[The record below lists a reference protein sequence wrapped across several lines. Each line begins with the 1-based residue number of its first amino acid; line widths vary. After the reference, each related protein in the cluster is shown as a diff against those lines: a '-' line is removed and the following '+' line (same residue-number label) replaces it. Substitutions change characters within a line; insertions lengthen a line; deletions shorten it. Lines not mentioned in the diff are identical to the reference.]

1 MEQLQQFDFF
11 PLQFDDNGKLT
22 SADTWKAFK
31 ERVGA
36 ANGPTDAIFIAHGF
50 RNDEGEARNLYGE
63 FLKNF
68 RGNMTQGPVASALA
82 GRRFIVGGVFWPSK
96 AFKEE
101 FGEAESKEAGGVQ
114 SFGDGEDVEGD
125 LDPVRAQLDEL
136 RELAPDAAARKR
148 IDEAK
153 AMLPSLANNPDAQD
167 KFTELV
173 LSLVDDSN
181 ADPSEGLDR
190 VLAQP
195 GHTLLN
201 KLRIPIT
208 VPTVRRDAEG
218 GGTQSVETGA
228 GGASGE
234 GSTQGVRGFF
244 GSVAGRVGQFLNL
257 TSWYVMKDRSG
268 KVGENGVAPCVRELR
283 KEHPKL
289 RIHLVGHSLGG
300 RLMAAC
306 AKALAQPPEVKV
318 DSLTLL
324 QAAFSHYGL
333 SADNLHGSPGFFR
346 DVIAK
351 KVVTGPMIATFSFQ
365 DTVVGKAYAIS
376 SRLAGDNTKAV
387 GDEND
392 QFGGIG
398 RNGAQELKE
407 KASDKL
413 HNVGA
418 AYTLKPDV
426 VLCLDGSGGLIT
438 SHGDVRNERVTWAFA
453 SAVAATQ

>member
-1 MEQLQQFDFF
+1 MEQLQGFDFF

-22 SADTWKAFK
+22 SADLWKEFK
-31 ERVGA
+31 QRAGA

-68 RGNMTQGPVASALA
+68 RGNMTQGPVAAALA

-101 FGEAESKEAGGVQ
+101 FGEEEAKEAGGTQ
-114 SFGDGEDVEGD
+114 SFGGEDVEGD

-136 RELAPDAAARKR
+136 RDLATDAAAKKR

-153 AMLPSLANNPDAQD
+153 AMLSSLANDPDAQD
-167 KFTELV
+167 KFTKLV
-173 LSLVDDSN
+173 LSTVDDSN
-181 ADPSEGLDR
+181 ADPNEGLDR
-190 VLAQP
+190 VKSQD
-195 GHTLLN
+195 GHELLD
-201 KLRIPIT
+201 KLRVPLF
-208 VPTVRRDAEG
+208 VPTVKRDAEG
-218 GGTQSVETGA
+218 GGTMSFDAGA
-228 GGASGE
+228 GGGAVG
-234 GSTQGVRGFF
+234 TVQGVRGFF

-300 RLMAAC
+300 RLMASC
-306 AKALAQPPEVKV
+306 AKALAQDPVVHV

-333 SADNLHGSPGFFR
+333 SADNLHGSVGFFR
-346 DVIAK
+346 DAITQ
-351 KVVTGPMIATFSFQ
+351 KVVTGPMVATFSFQ

-376 SRLAGDNTKAV
+376 SRLAGDNVKAI

-392 QFGGIG
+392 QYGGIG
-398 RNGAQELKE
+398 RNGAQNLKE
-407 KASDKL
+407 FSSERL
-413 HNVGA
+413 HDVGA
-418 AYTLKPDV
+418 AYTLKSDV
-426 VLCLDGSGGLIT
+426 VQCLDGSGGLIT

-453 SAVAATQ
+453 SAVAATK

>member
-1 MEQLQQFDFF
+1 MEQLHQFDFF
-11 PLQFDDNGKLT
+11 ELQFDDNGKLT
-22 SADTWKAFK
+22 SADTWKEFK
-31 ERVGA
+31 QRVGA
-36 ANGPTDAIFIAHGF
+36 ADGPTDAIFIAHGF

-68 RGNMTQGPVASALA
+68 RANMTQGPVAPALA

-101 FGEAESKEAGGVQ
+101 FGDKAAKEAGGVQ
-114 SFGDGEDVEGD
+114 SFGDEDVEGD

-136 RELAPDAAARKR
+136 RELAPDAAAKQR

-153 AMLPSLANNPDAQD
+153 AMLPSLANDPDAQD
-167 KFTELV
+167 KFAKLV
-173 LSLVDDSN
+173 LSIVDKSSV
-181 ADPSEGLDR
+181 DPTEGQDR
-190 VLAQP
+190 VMRQP
-195 GHTLLN
+195 GHKLLD
-201 KLRIPIT
+201 KLRSPI
-208 VPTVRRDAEG
+208 VLPTVKRRGDGGTQAVNTGEAENSRE
-218 GGTQSVETGA
+218 GGTQSVR
-228 GGASGE
+228 
-234 GSTQGVRGFF
+234 GVF

-306 AKALAQPPEVKV
+306 AKALAQPPVVNV

-346 DVIAK
+346 DAITK

-376 SRLAGDNTKAV
+376 SRLAGDNVKAV
-387 GDEND
+387 GDQND
-392 QFGGIG
+392 QYGGIG
-398 RNGAQELKE
+398 RNGAQNLDEF
-407 KASDKL
+407 ASERLRD
-413 HNVGA
+413 VGS

-426 VLCLDGSGGLIT
+426 VQCLDGSGGLIT

-453 SAVAATQ
+453 SAVAATK

>member
-1 MEQLQQFDFF
+1 
-11 PLQFDDNGKLT
+11 
-22 SADTWKAFK
+22 
-31 ERVGA
+31 
-36 ANGPTDAIFIAHGF
+36 
-50 RNDEGEARNLYGE
+50 
-63 FLKNF
+63 
-68 RGNMTQGPVASALA
+68 
-82 GRRFIVGGVFWPSK
+82 
-96 AFKEE
+96 
-101 FGEAESKEAGGVQ
+101 
-114 SFGDGEDVEGD
+114 
-125 LDPVRAQLDEL
+125 
-136 RELAPDAAARKR
+136 
-148 IDEAK
+148 
-153 AMLPSLANNPDAQD
+153 
-167 KFTELV
+167 
-173 LSLVDDSN
+173 VD
-181 ADPSEGLDR
+181 
-190 VLAQP
+190 
-195 GHTLLN
+195 
-201 KLRIPIT
+201 I
-208 VPTVRRDAEG
+208 
-218 GGTQSVETGA
+218 
-228 GGASGE
+228 SGE
-234 GSTQGVRGFF
+234 GGTQGVRGFF

-306 AKALAQPPEVKV
+306 ANALAKPPEVKV

-351 KVVTGPMIATFSFQ
+351 KVVTGPMVATFSFQ

-392 QFGGIG
+392 QYGGIG
-398 RNGAQELKE
+398 RNGAQNLKE
-407 KASDKL
+407 FASERLRD
-413 HNVGA
+413 VGS

-426 VLCLDGSGGLIT
+426 VQCLDGSGGLIT

-453 SAVAATQ
+453 SAVAATK

>member
-1 MEQLQQFDFF
+1 MEQLQGFDFF

-22 SADTWKAFK
+22 SADLWKEFK
-31 ERVGA
+31 QRAGV

-50 RNDEGEARNLYGE
+50 RNDEGEARNLYDE

-68 RGNMTQGPVASALA
+68 RGNMTQGPVAPALA

-101 FGEAESKEAGGVQ
+101 FGEEAAKEAGRVQ

-125 LDPVRAQLDEL
+125 LEPVRAQLDEL
-136 RELAPDAAARKR
+136 RDLAPDAAAKKR
-148 IDEAK
+148 IEEAK
-153 AMLPSLANNPDAQD
+153 AMLSSLANDPDAQD
-167 KFTELV
+167 KFAKLV
-173 LSLVDDSN
+173 LSIVDKSN
-181 ADPSEGLDR
+181 IDPSEGQDR
-190 VLAQP
+190 VMRQP
-195 GHTLLN
+195 GHKLLD
-201 KLRIPIT
+201 KLRTKI
-208 VPTVRRDAEG
+208 VLPTVKRRSE
-218 GGTQSVETGA
+218 GGTQSVESEIGDVSDE
-228 GGASGE
+228 GG
-234 GSTQGVRGFF
+234 TQSVRGFF

-283 KEHPKL
+283 KEHPTL

-306 AKALAQPPEVKV
+306 ANALAKPPEVKV

-351 KVVTGPMIATFSFQ
+351 KVVTGPMVATFSFQ

-376 SRLAGDNTKAV
+376 SRLAGDNVKAI

-392 QFGGIG
+392 QYGGIG
-398 RNGAQELKE
+398 RNGAQNLDEF
-407 KASDKL
+407 ASERLRD
-413 HNVGA
+413 VGS
-418 AYTLKPDV
+418 AYTLKPDIV
-426 VLCLDGSGGLIT
+426 QCLDGSGGLIT

-453 SAVAATQ
+453 SAVAATK